1 MGSQSAK
8 EGLFGWIGK
17 ILVVDLTTSKVIEED
32 LSEEYMEKYIG
43 GAGIN
48 ARLLYDITRHN
59 PQVDALSPESP
70 IIFGCG
76 PMVGTTFPCSPRFTV
91 TAKSPL
97 TGIFG
102 DTNAGG
108 WFGVRFKQAGYD
120 HIVIKGKAAKPS
132 ALLIEKGTEPKIV
145 DASDI
150 WGLDVYET
158 DAVLQKKY
166 GNCETARIG
175 PAGEHLVKYACI
187 LSGTKRISSNGRT
200 GMGCVMGSKNLKAI
214 IVKSKEHKT
223 VAVADEEAVSNLA
236 KQYRDAWNKG
246 PGTLM
251 KREYGTLTLMSQK
264 GECERIKN
272 DQQFINQE
280 QLDAYDLED
289 FVKKYKTG
297 QTACYRC
304 PVACSQKWE
313 IKDGAYKGDKG
324 DKVEY
329 GHMLNLGPLLG
340 LFDFS
345 AMLHLADLS
354 NRMGMDCIQFGYN
367 AAMAMECF
375 QNGLIGTE
383 ETSGIML
390 QWGDDRL
397 IERLMHMTAAR
408 EGFGDILAEGPEE
421 IVLRLGRDT
430 AACRS
435 HIKGQSF
442 TYSCSYGVPMSLAA
456 SVATRGGDHL
466 KGHPFAA
473 IIGHEEMLEKMF
485 GKDLPEGI
493 ADHESPAAKGR
504 VVWWSEN
511 YKMIMDCLGIC
522 FLPVINANV
531 WSEPLI
537 MIREMGEMYK
547 AITGRDPKAL
557 FESAER
563 AYQVER
569 CFNVLQGITRK
580 DDGWK
585 GNLRGGKDPIN
596 HPGMLDE
603 YYLYRGCSDDGLP
616 TRKRLEEIG
625 LEDVAEDLFENG
637 KLADAKCPCVSELL
651 KDSTDI
657 AG

>member
-1 MGSQSAK
+1 MASQK
-8 EGLFGWIGK
+8 LFGWRGK
-17 ILVVDLTTSKVIEED
+17 ILTVDLSKNKIRAEALPEEFA
-32 LSEEYMEKYIG
+32 EKYIG
-43 GAGIN
+43 GAGVN
-48 ARLLYDITRHN
+48 ARLLYDLTCHH
-59 PQVDALSPESP
+59 PQADALSPESP

-76 PMVGTTFPCSPRFTV
+76 PMVGTAFPCAPRFTV

-108 WFGVRFKQAGYD
+108 FFGVSFKQAGYD
-120 HIVIKGKAAKPS
+120 HIVIRGKADSPS
-132 ALLIEKGTEPKIV
+132 ALLIERGSEPRIV

-150 WGLDVYET
+150 WGLDMYAT
-158 DAVLQKKY
+158 DTALQKKY
-166 GNCETARIG
+166 GSCETARIG
-175 PAGEHLVKYACI
+175 PAGERLVKYACI
-187 LSGTKRISSNGRT
+187 MSGKKRVSSNGRT

-214 IVKSKEHKT
+214 IVKIKDYET
-223 VAVADEEAVSNLA
+223 VPVADEKTLSVLA
-236 KQYRDAWNKG
+236 KKYRDAWLKG
-246 PGTLM
+246 PGTVM
-251 KREYGTLTLMSQK
+251 KRQYGTLTLMSQK
-264 GECERIKN
+264 GEYERIKN
-272 DQQFINQE
+272 DQQFISQE

-289 FVKKYKTG
+289 FVNNYKTG

-313 IKDGAYKGDKG
+313 LKEGAYKGDKG
-324 DKVEY
+324 DKIEY

-340 LFDFS
+340 VFDFP
-345 AMLHLADLS
+345 AMLHLSDVC
-354 NRMGMDCIQFGYN
+354 NRLGMDCIQFGYN
-367 AAMAMECF
+367 LAMAMECF
-375 QNGLIGTE
+375 QKGFIDTR
-383 ETSGIML
+383 ETGGIAL
-390 QWGDDRL
+390 QWGDAQL
-397 IERLMHMTAAR
+397 IEKMMRMTAAR
-408 EGFGDILAEGPEE
+408 EVFGDILAQGPVEMTS
-421 IVLRLGRDT
+421 RLGSDT
-430 AACRS
+430 AACVS

-485 GKDLPEGI
+485 GKDLPDGI
-493 ADHESPAAKGR
+493 ADHDTPDATGR

-547 AITGRDPKAL
+547 TITGRDPSAL

-569 CFNVLQGITRK
+569 CFNALQGITRK
-580 DDGWK
+580 DDSWR
-585 GNLRGGKDPIN
+585 GNLRGGKDPID

-603 YYLYRGCSDDGLP
+603 YYLYRGCSQEGLP

-625 LEDVAEDLFENG
+625 LADVAEDLLKSK
-637 KLADAKCPCVSELL
+637 KLSEEKRPDISALL

-657 AG
+657 P